1 TGGAIMSNPRPH
13 LVLLG
18 GDAGP
23 SGVPRHI
30 EQMCQALTND
40 PAQNYRITVISEPD
54 EGGYSF
60 AKGLGVTHVGLP
72 ALSSSLNPFK
82 VFKGWRAL
90 HGALRRDP
98 PDVIWAQAR
107 LPVLLS
113 RLLPRFG
120 APLLITFHG
129 SPFLGRSR
137 KSARVMRAI
146 ETLLLRAT
154 APLDIVFLSELD
166 RQSFDGLPLARHRC
180 HTIPN
185 VASTLD
191 FPPVAPSDDLRLVMT
206 TRDSPQKN
214 LDAAARIFGALPEKT
229 CLTLLG
235 TGTDSAALKA
245 RFAKILPPAALARVT
260 FQGPVSDVTPELRRA
275 HGYLMTSHYEG
286 MSLGALEAFASGLP
300 IFMPDIGGSREILS
314 AHPLAAMIDP
324 RDPIQAAGIM
334 IPKLHSYQNDPIA
347 HSNTISAAYNAHFSP
362 KVWSKQIKDLLESTI
377 SGQSQRRSLD

>member
-1 TGGAIMSNPRPH
+1 MSSARPH
-13 LVLLG
+13 LILLG
-18 GDAGP
+18 GDGGP

-30 EQMCQALTND
+30 EQICLVLMKGPD
-40 PAQNYRITVISEPD
+40 PRYRITVISEPN
-54 EGGYSF
+54 EGGYNF
-60 AKGLGVTHVGLP
+60 AKDLGVTHVGLP

-90 HGALRRDP
+90 RAALHRDP

-113 RLLPRFG
+113 RLLPRMG

-129 SPFLGRSR
+129 SPFLGRSPN
-137 KSARVMRAI
+137 SARVMRAI
-146 ETLLLRAT
+146 EALLLRAT
-154 APLDIVFLSELD
+154 RPLDIMFLSELD
-166 RQSFDGLPLARHRC
+166 RQSFSGLPLARHRC

-191 FPPVAPSDDLRLVMT
+191 FPPVAPCADLRLVMT

-214 LDAAARIFGALPEKT
+214 LDAAAHILAELPERT
-229 CLTLLG
+229 SLTLLG

-245 RFAKILPPAALARVT
+245 RFANILAPTALSRVT

-275 HGYLMTSHYEG
+275 HGYLMTSRYEG

-314 AHPLAAMIDP
+314 AHPLAALIDP
-324 RDPIQAAGIM
+324 RDPARAAGIM
-334 IPKLHSYQNDPIA
+334 IPKLLRYQNDPIA
-347 HSNTISAAYNAHFSP
+347 HSNTISAAYSAHFSP
-362 KVWSKQIKDLLESTI
+362 KAWSKQIKDLLESTI
-377 SGQSQRRSLD
+377 SGQSHPRSLD